1 VPPDTSAV
9 PVTSSPAPITAD
21 IPQQAPPSSSQSSSL
36 STAPAADL
44 VMARA
49 AIVPEAPP
57 PAQAATAHEAPAPV
71 APRPEASLPLDLD
84 AVRKLWPDLV
94 KKVGTGLGWKLAQVE
109 PLELEG
115 PDVLVI
121 AARPGYNSTFDE
133 CGTPEAQAKIGQ
145 ALQRLIHRPV
155 KIKYIRRAAGIEG
168 QADSRP
174 NDVERANSLSR
185 DPMVQRV
192 LELFEARP
200 VQMDYGESDPSQDD

>member
-1 VPPDTSAV
+1 V
-9 PVTSSPAPITAD
+9 
-21 IPQQAPPSSSQSSSL
+21 
-36 STAPAADL
+36 
-44 VMARA
+44 
-49 AIVPEAPP
+49 
-57 PAQAATAHEAPAPV
+57 
-71 APRPEASLPLDLD
+71 DLD

-115 PDVLVI
+115 SDVLVI

-155 KIKYIRRAAGIEG
+155 KIKYIRRAAGNHGE
-168 QADSRP
+168 ADSRP
-174 NDVERANSLSR
+174 NEAERANSLAR